1 VSDPVRIRVRVTTR
15 AGVDRIDRPGDGI
28 LHLRV
33 TAAPADGAANLA
45 VVRLLAAALDIPKGR
60 VRIAT
65 GATSR
70 RKVIAIDGVSRATV
84 ASLWPG
90 LDDRLAPRAAAEIP
104 SGDPEARASE
114 RPRGA
119 PRAPRG

>member
-1 VSDPVRIRVRVTTR
+1 MRAEVRIEVRVTTR
-15 AGVDRIDRPGDGI
+15 AGVDRIDRAEAGT

-33 TAAPADGAANLA
+33 AAAPAEGAANRA
-45 VVRLLAAALDIPKGR
+45 VLRLLAVALDLPQGR

-70 RKVIAIDGVSRATV
+70 RKVIAIDGVSRAAV

-90 LDDRLAPRAAAEIP
+90 LDDRQASRTPAELP
-104 SGDPEARASE
+104 SSDSEGHTSE
-114 RPRGA
+114 RPHGG
-119 PRAPRG
+119 PRASRG

>member
-1 VSDPVRIRVRVTTR
+1 VSDAVWIEVRVTTR
-15 AGVDRIDRPGDGI
+15 AGVDRIDRAADGT

-33 TAAPADGAANLA
+33 AAAPAEGAANLA
-45 VVRLLAAALDIPKGR
+45 VVRLLAAALDVPKGR
-60 VRIAT
+60 VRIAI

-70 RKVIAIDGVSRATV
+70 RKVIAIDGVSRAAV

-90 LDDRLAPRAAAEIP
+90 LDDRQASRALAELP

-114 RPRGA
+114 QRRGG
-119 PRAPRG
+119 PRAPKG